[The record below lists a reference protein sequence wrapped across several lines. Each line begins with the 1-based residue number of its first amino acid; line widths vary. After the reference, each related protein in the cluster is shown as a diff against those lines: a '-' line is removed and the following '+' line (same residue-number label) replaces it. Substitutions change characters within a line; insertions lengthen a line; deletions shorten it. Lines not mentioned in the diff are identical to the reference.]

1 MAQTDLMVSLPEYDR
16 QAWQMKLWEL
26 LRLQTERYT
35 SGQSTSVR
43 SDTAQMLL
51 RSICF
56 SLEQLHQA
64 QPEWDLL
71 REPSDIVLRE
81 AAEVI
86 RRQTARTRLQ
96 YRRACGCL
104 YQEESLSLRDTLR
117 GIGGFFHDYD
127 PRFFAAEVPCDIDY
141 QLAHPVPDSLVGVAW
156 LRDYLDRLLT
166 EDTILRRFPPE
177 AVRRVLASSSP
188 DHREL
193 LVNLYEPAAD
203 AALGVTMT
211 EGSLFTLDIT
221 AAGQEALT
229 ALLIPLT
236 PAGRR
241 LALERAG
248 ETLARRLELPAGAA
262 AYLRETAPA
271 LAPRL
276 DAVLDSGGD
285 WQAVFLAFT

>member
-1 MAQTDLMVSLPEYDR
+1 MV
-16 QAWQMKLWEL
+16 
-26 LRLQTERYT
+26 
-35 SGQSTSVR
+35 
-43 SDTAQMLL
+43 
-51 RSICF
+51 
-56 SLEQLHQA
+56 
-64 QPEWDLL
+64 
-71 REPSDIVLRE
+71 
-81 AAEVI
+81 
-86 RRQTARTRLQ
+86 RRQMARTRLQ
-96 YRRACGCL
+96 YQRACRCI
-104 YQEESLSLRDTLR
+104 YQEESLSLRETVT
-117 GIGGFFHDYD
+117 GIGTFFHAYD
-127 PRFFAAEVPCDIDY
+127 PYFFAAEVPCDIDY

-211 EGSLFTLDIT
+211 EGSL
-221 AAGQEALT
+221 T

-262 AYLRETAPA
+262 AYLRETALA

-285 WQAVFLAFT
+285 WQAVFPAFT

>member
-1 MAQTDLMVSLPEYDR
+1 MAPTDLTARLPEADR
-16 QAWQMKLWEL
+16 QTWQIKLWEL

-35 SGQSTSVR
+35 MGQSTSIR

-56 SLEQLHQA
+56 SLDQLHQA
-64 QPEWDLL
+64 QPERDLL
-71 REPSDIVLRE
+71 REPPDALLRE
-81 AAEVI
+81 AAEVVG
-86 RRQTARTRLQ
+86 RQTARTRFQ

-127 PRFFAAEVPCDIDY
+127 PRFFAAEMPCDIDY
-141 QLAHPVPDSLVGVAW
+141 QLAHPVPDSLLGVVW

-177 AVRRVLASSSP
+177 AVRRVLASYSP
-188 DHREL
+188 DYREL
-193 LVNLYEPAAD
+193 LVNLYEPAAV

-221 AAGQEALT
+221 AAGQAALT
-229 ALLIPLT
+229 ARLAPLT

-241 LALERAG
+241 LVLEQAG
-248 ETLARRLELPAGAA
+248 TTLARRLELPTAA
-262 AYLRETAPA
+262 ASYLLETALA

-276 DAVLDSGGD
+276 DAVLVSGGA
-285 WQAVFLAFT
+285 WQVVFPAFS